1 MIELEYQKAINDSLN
16 SIITSYDEEIA
27 NYKSATTKYE
37 SVIEKQN
44 KKINKL
50 KNKNKVCI
58 GVAGTSIILMIL
70 GILL

>member
-1 MIELEYQKAINDSLN
+1 MIELKYQKAINDSLN
-16 SIITSYDEEIA
+16 SIITSYDEEIT
-27 NYKSATTKYE
+27 NYKSVTTKYE